1 MNTRPAQHKPAP
13 VRQPEPPK
21 PRSTNNSSSESTVT
35 PIRHERGE
43 HVPHETLEEGELFEQ
58 MMTASSDNVFWLG
71 NEQPQGLNDGWRDG
85 EKHGG
90 NASLPP
96 TPVEDLWDSLLNPIE
111 EHLASNEMEPM
122 EAIFELPNLGKVTVQ
137 VIPRSDGLDIALR
150 FARDA
155 ALQRCQEIRET
166 SREWLSQRLGRRVR
180 LTLDQAGH

>member
-1 MNTRPAQHKPAP
+1 MNTKPVPHKPTP
-13 VRQPEPPK
+13 PRPQEPPR
-21 PRSTNNSSSESTVT
+21 PRSSNNSSSENTAT
-35 PIRHERGE
+35 PIKHERGE

-71 NEQPQGLNDGWRDG
+71 NDQPQGLSDGWRDG

-96 TPVEDLWDSLLNPIE
+96 APVEALWDSLLNPIE

-122 EAIFELPNLGKVTVQ
+122 EAIVELPELGKVTVQ

-150 FARDA
+150 FARES
-155 ALQRCQEIRET
+155 ALQRCQENREA